1 MNQEAYILY
10 IFIVTV
16 YKLNRQ
22 PNQSSHIYYLFLC
35 QVNNQQDIIY
45 NKKIHNYN
53 NHSNIKHINYHHYKE
68 YNSILN
74 SFYNIEDKHMVLMMD
89 SLHNI
94 NLDKSMFL
102 ININHNYLY
111 LNKKYNYYYMIS
123 IHYYP
128 YFQSIHWDN
137 FTDNFMNIGIFHYN
151 NQHTNYNMQYIIC
164 KESNIKHIHQLH
176 HLQLHNMDLDM
187 KKHITLS
194 LNSNNQQLKRKK
206 HIKQEYLDM
215 MNMMYYII
223 CIEIDINSN
232 RQVMLDMQKYNQF
245 HIKTN
250 QDNKINML
258 NLNFS
263 KSNNLNYKLDI
274 LIHLKMFQKDMK
286 YSKLFVKY
294 NIHFN
299 KQCIHQVVNLHKL
312 HKEVHIINIVY

>member
-22 PNQSSHIYYLFLC
+22 PHQSSHIQYLFLC

-45 NKKIHNYN
+45 NKKIQNYN

-74 SFYNIEDKHMVLMMD
+74 SFYNIQDKHMVLMMD

-137 FTDNFMNIGIFHYN
+137 FTDNFMNKGIFHYN
-151 NQHTNYNMQYIIC
+151 NQHTNYKMQCIIC
-164 KESNIKHIHQLH
+164 KELNIKHIH
-176 HLQLHNMDLDM
+176 
-187 KKHITLS
+187 
-194 LNSNNQQLKRKK
+194 
-206 HIKQEYLDM
+206 
-215 MNMMYYII
+215 
-223 CIEIDINSN
+223 
-232 RQVMLDMQKYNQF
+232 
-245 HIKTN
+245 
-250 QDNKINML
+250 
-258 NLNFS
+258 
-263 KSNNLNYKLDI
+263 
-274 LIHLKMFQKDMK
+274 
-286 YSKLFVKY
+286 
-294 NIHFN
+294 
-299 KQCIHQVVNLHKL
+299 
-312 HKEVHIINIVY
+312 